1 MGKNLKNYYKV
12 KVSKAGKCIQKRHI
26 HHPGEPEKNP
36 EADGQSRGNR
46 NTKRRAS
53 LGLGQQISSV
63 HTKTNEP
70 QPKAHTFY
78 EN

>member
-12 KVSKAGKCIQKRHI
+12 TVSKAGKYIQKRYI
-26 HHPGEPEKNP
+26 HHPGEPGKNP

-46 NTKRRAS
+46 NTKPRAS
-53 LGLGQQISSV
+53 PGLGQQISSV

-70 QPKAHTFY
+70 HPKAHTFY